1 MSPAR
6 PAESPSDLLPDEVA
20 PADEAAA
27 AETEATEAAEPV
39 VTAVAAEA
47 ARELVAA
54 AAAEVEYPG
63 VFHIDESLVRRRS
76 KVRGSGKAETKE
88 RGTIDANSLGVRG
101 QGGRDRD
108 GLSSTRAGL
117 RL

>member
-63 VFHIDESLVRRRS
+63 VFHIDESLVRRRI
-76 KVRGSGKAETKE
+76 KVRWSGKAETKE